1 MSQQTKKKILFELV
15 ANFPYSVGETYYED
29 EINVIEN
36 YLDSIFLVITDYN
49 KRIKEKP
56 SIELSS
62 KVVICNPN
70 TEINLFKK
78 FISLPLY
85 FNPIVLN
92 EFLDIKNFLKQN
104 ISLISI
110 KTLLDSYLRAKRV
123 YNAMDKIISKIDFKK
138 NDVWLRSYWCTE
150 YILALIW
157 LKKKYPVMGVYSK
170 MHAWDIYFERNKDSY
185 LPFRKYI
192 YDNCDK
198 FFVISDQGINYL
210 KNKFPEYNF
219 SKFSVCRLGVPC
231 GFYKKSNKQKN
242 KLILFSLAFISFV
255 KRLELIIEAL
265 ALIEDYEITWVH
277 IGDGRQKDLSEIK
290 NFAENKLKKKN
301 NIDYRF
307 EGKLSKTQVINYLS
321 NTNLDVLI
329 NTSQTEGLP
338 VSMMEASSF
347 GYPIIGTNVGG
358 VSEILHNNKNGF
370 LMNKNP
376 TAKEIANNIE
386 KFAAMTEEDF
396 EYYRKSSFN
405 NWKKDFDAEINYTHQ
420 LKLMNVIQ

>member
-1 MSQQTKKKILFELV
+1 MSSQTKKKFLFELV

-29 EINVIEN
+29 ELKVIEN
-36 YLDSIFLVITDYN
+36 YFDSVFLVITDYN
-49 KRIKEKP
+49 ISNMGNP
-56 SIELSS
+56 SVELSS
-62 KVVICNPN
+62 KVVTCNP
-70 TEINLFKK
+70 TTKINILEK
-78 FISLPLY
+78 FISFPLY
-85 FNPIVLN
+85 FSPIVFKECLN
-92 EFLDIKNFLKQN
+92 IKNFLKQN
-104 ISLISI
+104 ISIISL
-110 KTLLDSYLRAKRV
+110 KTMLDSYLRARRV
-123 YNAMDKIISKIDFKK
+123 YNEMDKIISKIDFKK
-138 NDVWLRSYWCTE
+138 SDVWLRSYWCTE

-157 LKKKYPVMGVYSK
+157 LKKKYPVIGVYSK

-198 FFVISDQGINYL
+198 FFVISNQGKNYL
-210 KNKFPEYNF
+210 MNKFPEYNF
-219 SKFSVCRLGVPC
+219 SKFTVCRLGVPN
-231 GFYKKSNKQKN
+231 GFYKKSNKQKD

-265 ALIEDYEITWVH
+265 ALIDDYEITWIH

-290 NFAENKLKKKN
+290 KFAENKLKKKS
-301 NIDYRF
+301 NINYKF
-307 EGKLSKTQVINYLS
+307 EGKLSKMQVINFLS

-376 TAKEIANNIE
+376 TANEIAINIK
-386 KFAAMTEEDF
+386 KFASMNNEEF
-396 EYYRKSSFN
+396 EYYRKSSFDI
-405 NWKKDFDAEINYTHQ
+405 WKHDFDAEINYTHQ
-420 LKLMNVIQ
+420 LKLMNVIP